1 MQLGYLTMYRS
12 ILSYSRNCQRAFSS
26 YNILPSQ
33 KVLNV
38 PETKISRL
46 SNGLRIATEDSGLPT
61 CTVGLWIDA
70 GSRHETEINNG
81 VAHFLEHMAFK
92 GTSKRSQ
99 TDLEL
104 EVENMGAHLNA
115 CTSREQ
121 TIFQAKCLTK
131 DVERAVDILSDI
143 VQSSKYGE
151 SEIEVERG
159 VILREMQE
167 IEMNLQE
174 LVFDHL
180 HAAAFQ
186 NTPLGRTILGP
197 IENIKSISRKD
208 LVEFKSNHYV
218 ASNMVF
224 AGAGGIKHE
233 ELVHLAEKYFGNLNS
248 HGSDT
253 HINMSP
259 CKFTGCES
267 RLCDESMP
275 LVHVALTV
283 EGCGWMNPE
292 SIPLLIANILIGN
305 WDRSHGSGGNLYSK
319 LAHEV
324 GSRNLSHSFLSFNTC
339 YKDTGLWGIYLVSD
353 GKTLNDM
360 IACVQEEWKRLCTSV
375 TEEEVRRAKNLLLT
389 NSLLLLDGSTP
400 IFEDIGRQMLN
411 YGRRIPLPEMEA
423 RIEMINANVVQEVCT
438 NYLKNRPPTIAA
450 IGPCSSMLDYNH
462 LCKGML

>member
-1 MQLGYLTMYRS
+1 MFRN
-12 ILSYSRNCQRAFSS
+12 LSKFCVNLQRAVSH
-26 YNILPSQ
+26 NIQVPER
-33 KVLNV
+33 VLNI
-38 PETKISRL
+38 PETKISQL
-46 SNGLRIATEDSGLPT
+46 SNGLRIASEDSGIPT

-70 GSRHETEINNG
+70 GSRYETESNNG

-92 GTSKRSQ
+92 GTATRNQ
-99 TDLEL
+99 TSLEL

-131 DVERAVDILSDI
+131 DVKRAIDILSDI
-143 VQSSKYGE
+143 IQSSKYGE
-151 SEIEVERG
+151 NEIEIERG

-218 ASNMVF
+218 ASKMVL
-224 AGAGGIKHE
+224 AGAGGIQHE
-233 ELVHLAEKYFGNLNS
+233 ELVGLAENYFGSLKS
-248 HGSDT
+248 HGVDGSDFL
-253 HINMSP
+253 NV
-259 CKFTGCES
+259 CNFTGSES
-267 RLCDESMP
+267 RLVDESMP
-275 LVHVALTV
+275 VVHAALAV

-292 SIPLLIANILIGN
+292 SYPLLIANILIGN
-305 WDRSHGSGGNLYSK
+305 WDRSHGSGGNIYSK
-319 LAHEV
+319 LAHKV
-324 GSRNLSHSFLSFNTC
+324 AAKNLCHNFLSFNTC

-360 IACVQEEWKRLCTSV
+360 LFTVQEEWNRLCTSV
-375 TEEEVRRAKNLLLT
+375 TEEEVTRAKNLFLT

-411 YGRRIPLPEMEA
+411 YNRRIPLPEMEA
-423 RIEMINANVVQEVCT
+423 RLEMINADVVREVCS
-438 NYLKNRPPTIAA
+438 NYLKKKPVTIAA
-450 IGPCSSMLDYNH
+450 IGPIENMVDYNT
-462 LCKGML
+462 LQKRMD

>member
-1 MQLGYLTMYRS
+1 MFRN
-12 ILSYSRNCQRAFSS
+12 LSKFGVNLQRAVSH
-26 YNILPSQ
+26 NIQVPER
-33 KVLNV
+33 VLNI
-38 PETKISRL
+38 PETKISQL
-46 SNGLRIATEDSGLPT
+46 SNGLRIASEDSGIPT

-70 GSRHETEINNG
+70 GSRYETESNNG

-92 GTSKRSQ
+92 GTATRNQ
-99 TDLEL
+99 TSLEL

-131 DVERAVDILSDI
+131 DVKRAIDILSDI
-143 VQSSKYGE
+143 IQSSKYGE
-151 SEIEVERG
+151 NEIEIERG

-218 ASNMVF
+218 ASKMVL
-224 AGAGGIKHE
+224 AGAGGIQHE
-233 ELVHLAEKYFGNLNS
+233 ELVGLAEKYFGSLKS
-248 HGSDT
+248 HGIDGSDFL
-253 HINMSP
+253 NV
-259 CKFTGCES
+259 CNFTGSES
-267 RLCDESMP
+267 RLVDESMP
-275 LVHVALTV
+275 VVHAALAV

-292 SIPLLIANILIGN
+292 SYPLLIANILIGN
-305 WDRSHGSGGNLYSK
+305 WDRSHGSGGNIYSK
-319 LAHEV
+319 LAHKV
-324 GSRNLSHSFLSFNTC
+324 GAKNLCHNFLSFNTC

-360 IACVQEEWKRLCTSV
+360 LFTVQEEWNRLCTSV
-375 TEEEVRRAKNLLLT
+375 TEEEVTRAKNLFLT

-411 YGRRIPLPEMEA
+411 YNRRIPLPEMEA
-423 RIEMINANVVQEVCT
+423 RLEMINADVVREVCS
-438 NYLKNRPPTIAA
+438 NYLKKKPVTIAA
-450 IGPCSSMLDYNH
+450 IGPIENMVDYNT
-462 LCKGML
+462 LQKRMD

>member
-1 MQLGYLTMYRS
+1 MFRNIVS
-12 ILSYSRNCQRAFSS
+12 FSRNCQRSLSAVSNQS
-26 YNILPSQ
+26 IP
-33 KVLNV
+33 KILNV
-38 PETKISRL
+38 PETKVSRL
-46 SNGLRIATEDSGLPT
+46 PNGLRIATEDSGIPT

-70 GSRHETEINNG
+70 GSRHETESNNG

-92 GTSKRSQ
+92 GTAKRSQ

-121 TIFQAKCLTK
+121 TIFQAKCLSK
-131 DVERAVDILSDI
+131 DVAHAVDILSDI
-143 VQSSKYGE
+143 LQSSKYGE

-208 LVEFKSNHYV
+208 LVDFKSNHYV
-218 ASNMVF
+218 SSKMVL
-224 AGAGGIKHE
+224 AGAGGINHE
-233 ELVHLAEKYFGNLNS
+233 ELVRLAEEYFGKLNS
-248 HGSDT
+248 HGSEK
-253 HINMSP
+253 HINVVP
-259 CKFTGCES
+259 CTFIGCES

-275 LVHVALTV
+275 LVHAALAV

-292 SIPLLIANILIGN
+292 SLPLLIANILIGN

-360 IACVQEEWKRLCTSV
+360 ITCVQEEWKRICTSV
-375 TEEEVRRAKNLLLT
+375 TEEEVKRAKNLLLT

-423 RIEMINANVVQEVCT
+423 RIEMINAKVVQEVCT
-438 NYLKNRPPTIAA
+438 DYLKSKPSTIAA
-450 IGPCSSMLDYNH
+450 IGPVGNMMDYEQ
-462 LCKGML
+462 LCKGMQ

>member
-1 MQLGYLTMYRS
+1 ML
-12 ILSYSRNCQRAFSS
+12 RNIYKVSKYFQRASS
-26 YNILPSQ
+26 ACPQ

-38 PETKISRL
+38 PETKVSQL
-46 SNGLRIATEDSGLPT
+46 SNGLRIATEDSGIPT

-70 GSRHETEINNG
+70 GSRHETECNNG

-92 GTSKRSQ
+92 GTAKRSQ
-99 TDLEL
+99 TALEL

-121 TIFQAKCLTK
+121 TIFQAKCLSK
-131 DVERAVDILSDI
+131 DISRSMDILSDI
-143 VQSSKYGE
+143 IQSSKYGE

-180 HAAAFQ
+180 HASAFQ
-186 NTPLGRTILGP
+186 GTPLGRTILGP

-208 LVEFKSNHYV
+208 LVDFKTNHYV
-218 ASNMVF
+218 ASKMVL
-224 AGAGGIKHE
+224 AGAGGINHD
-233 ELVHLAEKYFGNLNS
+233 ELVKLAEQYFGSLNS
-248 HGSDT
+248 HGVVDESLLQ
-253 HINMSP
+253 P
-259 CKFTGCES
+259 CMFTGCES
-267 RLCDESMP
+267 RLCDNGMP
-275 LVHVALTV
+275 LVHLALAV

-292 SIPLLIANILIGN
+292 SIPLLISNILIGN
-305 WDRSHGSGGNLYSK
+305 WDRSHGSGGNVYSK

-324 GSRNLSHSFLSFNTC
+324 GMKNLCHSFLSFNTC
-339 YKDTGLWGIYLVSD
+339 YKDTGLWGIYLVCD

-360 IACVQEEWKRLCTSV
+360 IHAVQAEWNRLCTSV
-375 TEEEVRRAKNLLLT
+375 TEEEVQRAKNLLMT

-411 YGRRIPLPEMEA
+411 YGRRIPMSEMEA
-423 RIEMINANVVQEVCT
+423 RIEMINADVVREVCT
-438 NYLKNRPPTIAA
+438 KYLKNKSPTISA
-450 IGPCSSMLDYNH
+450 IGPVEKLMNYETLQ
-462 LCKGML
+462 KGMS

>member
-1 MQLGYLTMYRS
+1 MFRNIYK
-12 ILSYSRNCQRAFSS
+12 ISRNLKRLNPSFSTQVS
-26 YNILPSQ
+26 AE

-38 PETKISRL
+38 PETKVSRL
-46 SNGLRIATEDSGLPT
+46 PNGLQIATEDSGIPT

-70 GSRHETEINNG
+70 GSRYENEMNNG

-92 GTSKRSQ
+92 GTSTRTQ
-99 TDLEL
+99 TGLEL

-121 TIFQAKCLTK
+121 TIFQAKCLKK
-131 DVERAVDILSDI
+131 DVKRAIDILSDI
-143 VQSSKYGE
+143 LQNSKYGN

-186 NTPLGRTILGP
+186 NTTLGRTILGP

-208 LVEFKSNHYV
+208 LVDFKTNHYV
-218 ASNMVF
+218 ASKMVL
-224 AGAGGIKHE
+224 AGAGGVDHQHLVQFAE
-233 ELVHLAEKYFGNLNS
+233 EYFGSLKS
-248 HGSDT
+248 HGADGADFLE
-253 HINMSP
+253 P
-259 CKFTGCES
+259 CTFTGSES
-267 RLCDESMP
+267 RLVDSTMP
-275 LVHVALTV
+275 LVHAALAV
-283 EGCGWMNPE
+283 EGCGWSNPE

-305 WDRSHGSGGNLYSK
+305 WDRSHGSGGNIYSK
-319 LAHEV
+319 LANNA
-324 GSRNLSHSFLSFNTC
+324 GAKNLCHNFLSFNTC

-353 GKTLNDM
+353 AKTLNEM
-360 IACVQEEWKRLCTSV
+360 IKTVQEEWHRLCTSV
-375 TEEEVRRAKNLLLT
+375 TEDEVTRAKNLLLT

-411 YGRRIPLPEMEA
+411 YGRRIPLTEMEA
-423 RIEMINANVVQEVCT
+423 RIDMINADVVREVCSS
-438 NYLKNRPPTIAA
+438 YLKKKPLTIAA
-450 IGPCSSMLDYNH
+450 IGNIENMMDYDVLQRSMN
-462 LCKGML
+462 